1 MEYKATLETLKHE
14 YARRHPR
21 KEAYWVTRDGQKV
34 YVTEMSDEHLER
46 TIQMLE
52 KLEWAHQKKR
62 ELQQWEELMNMD
74 FNDIINLI

>member
-21 KEAYWVTRDGQKV
+21 KEAYWVTKDGQKV

-52 KLEWAHQKKR
+52 KLEWAHQKER
-62 ELQQWEELMNMD
+62 ELRQWEELMNMD

>member
-1 MEYKATLETLKHE
+1 MEYKATLETLKQE
-14 YARRHPR
+14 YVRRHPR

-34 YVTEMSDEHLER
+34 YVTEMSDEHLKR

-52 KLEWAHQKKR
+52 KLERAHQKKR

-74 FNDIINLI
+74 FDDILNLI